1 MSYLFCPVIKL
12 FELIPIISSFN
23 ESQLIIENKN
33 YINGDCN

>member
-33 YINGDCN
+33 YINGDFN